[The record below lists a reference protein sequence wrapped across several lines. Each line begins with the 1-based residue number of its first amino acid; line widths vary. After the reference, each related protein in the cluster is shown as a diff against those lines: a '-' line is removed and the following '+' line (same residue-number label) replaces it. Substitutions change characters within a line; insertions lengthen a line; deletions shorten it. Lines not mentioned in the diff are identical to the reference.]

1 MKAVIIVLVALF
13 TGFIACD
20 TPEPTTTYPNDT
32 TSIDRDRMDTTM
44 QNETDTMRQDTMR
57 MP

>member
-1 MKAVIIVLVALF
+1 MKAVIIVLVVLF
-13 TGFIACD
+13 TSVMACD

-32 TSIDRDRMDTTM
+32 TSIDRDRMDTMM
-44 QNETDTMRQDTMR
+44 QNDTDTMRQDTMR